1 MPSSIITKQ
10 TNSTLTNSI
19 HVWTAPSQE
28 LPLTLDLLPYLTP
41 PPTSHFTPI
50 STLATTQPSKFMMQT
65 FLNPTYAM
73 VPRRFS
79 MDEEISE
86 VRSIVKLRLPNPIAG
101 PGSLLSVS
109 AVSGATQANYHSA
122 IVRYS
127 MPDYARECIVIS
139 IWPIRAY
146 SAGVVT
152 ASSPAAWMRDQPQL
166 FRDAN
171 IPFPCHHDT
180 QDPRPPPPRYGAPVT
195 LPQYRDRRP
204 CWILMESQT
213 FDLPFTKAVSP
224 PPPSSFPR

>member
-1 MPSSIITKQ
+1 MCGRPF
-10 TNSTLTNSI
+10 
-19 HVWTAPSQE
+19 VRTAPNPGFVT
-28 LPLTLDLLPYLTP
+28 LPCL
-41 PPTSHFTPI
+41 SSNFTPRAIASSI
-50 STLATTQPSKFMMQT
+50 STLATTKPSKFMMQT
-65 FLNPTYAM
+65 FPNPTYSLVA
-73 VPRRFS
+73 RRFS
-79 MDEEISE
+79 TDEEIPE

-127 MPDYARECIVIS
+127 IPDYARECIVIS
-139 IWPIRAY
+139 VWPIPAY
-146 SAGVVT
+146 SAGVVR

-180 QDPRPPPPRYGAPVT
+180 QDPRPPPSRFGAPIT
-195 LPQYRDRRP
+195 LPQFRDGRP

-213 FDLPFTKAVSP
+213 FDLPFTKAVRP
-224 PPPSSFPR
+224 PLLAHFHHDFSLMTFCLSG